1 MASKFG
7 VSANPK
13 KANHILGKDKVVVV
27 AVQNHNDYICGPNLI
42 PQRKVEGKWVTIKTN
57 SPNPLNPAEKQY
69 DEFGIKESL
78 DNKKGTY
85 RFRVDVERYDKH
97 GNHVATVGTFYTSE
111 FYVR

>member
-27 AVQNHNDYICGPNLI
+27 AVQNHNDYICGPKPI
-42 PQRKVEGKWVTIKTN
+42 PQRKVGGKWVTIKTN

-69 DEFGIKESL
+69 DEFDIKESL
-78 DNKKGTY
+78 KNY
-85 RFRVDVERYDKH
+85 RFKVDVERHDKH
-97 GNHVATVGTFYTSE
+97 GNHVETVGTFYTNE
-111 FYVR
+111 FYIK